1 MRGVARSD
9 AVGGAPTPTRCVV
22 RARVPAVLLPVL
34 WMYMCEMEMCSLYMP
49 GVWMECS
56 MQMCAPRPG
65 PMCAERL
72 VTGSRGGGPPRAHLS
87 AWEKPAAS
95 GGGSTRGGA
104 GGQVGAHA
112 R

>member
-1 MRGVARSD
+1 
-9 AVGGAPTPTRCVV
+9 
-22 RARVPAVLLPVL
+22 
-34 WMYMCEMEMCSLYMP
+34 MYMCEMEMCSLYMP

-72 VTGSRGGGPPRAHLS
+72 VAGSRGGG
-87 AWEKPAAS
+87 AAARS
-95 GGGSTRGGA
+95 LVGVGEACREWGGSARGGA
-104 GGQVGAHA
+104 GGQGGAHA